1 MEVKEVR
8 RKVAEESE
16 EKTEE
21 KKTVYG
27 MPEEMKRRAEEW
39 KVLYEAATR
48 IGELKP
54 WEKFWDLD
62 LIGIRYGEEDDMVFF
77 SILGRGGGCYGLVVY
92 EGYEGLNSF
101 AMSAGSDSG
110 G

>member
-1 MEVKEVR
+1 MRKE
-8 RKVAEESE
+8 ASLDQ
-16 EKTEE
+16 
-21 KKTVYG
+21 
-27 MPEEMKRRAEEW
+27 W

-77 SILGRGGGCYGLVVY
+77 SIQGR
-92 EGYEGLNSF
+92 
-101 AMSAGSDSG
+101 
-110 G
+110 